1 VEQNEEWFIQYPAY
15 LVKRTS
21 GEHAASLAWCASL
34 ATLDGPEYEKE
45 RLLRQ
50 KFTRFS
56 KILSAH
62 SRGRWVGVHRMFI
75 LYRY

>member
-21 GEHAASLAWCASL
+21 GEHAASIAWCPSL

-50 KFTRFS
+50 KFTLFS
-56 KILSAH
+56 KIPCTFQ
-62 SRGRWVGVHRMFI
+62 RGNGLGCTGTFI

>member
-21 GEHAASLAWCASL
+21 GKHAASIAWCASL

-50 KFTRFS
+50 KFTLFS
-56 KILSAH
+56 KILCAFQ
-62 SRGRWVGVHRMFI
+62 RAVG
-75 LYRY
+75 